1 MDKKLRLRIW
11 LKWKL
16 LQEEMGLIVK
26 LSIVLEPAATQ
37 KRMMAF
43 MIMKL
48 NLTTITIITI
58 D

>member
-1 MDKKLRLRIW
+1 
-11 LKWKL
+11 
-16 LQEEMGLIVK
+16 MGLIVK